1 MAIAKSKVSDT
12 GLPARKV
19 RLVADMIRGRKVVDA
34 RNALR
39 FTRAASAPVIQKLL
53 DSACA
58 NAENAAAERQERL
71 DTDGFVVSRIV
82 VNEGRTLSRFRPRAR
97 GSASPIRKRS
107 SHIEIEISEA

>member
-1 MAIAKSKVSDT
+1 MAIAKSKVSDI

-34 RNALR
+34 RNALY
-39 FTRAASAPVIQKLL
+39 FTRTASAPVIRKLL

-58 NAENAAAERQERL
+58 NAENAAAERQERI
-71 DTDGFVVSRIV
+71 DTDGMVVSRII
-82 VNEGRTLSRFRPRAR
+82 VNEGRTLRRFRPRAR

-107 SHIEIEISEA
+107 SHIEIEISES